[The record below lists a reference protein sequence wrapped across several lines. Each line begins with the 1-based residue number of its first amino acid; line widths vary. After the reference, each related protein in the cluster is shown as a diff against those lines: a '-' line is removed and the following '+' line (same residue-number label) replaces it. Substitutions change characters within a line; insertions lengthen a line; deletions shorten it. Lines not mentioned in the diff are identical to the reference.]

1 MKERKTSIEESSWL
15 EENIKKRE
23 AIKFKNPP
31 DDEEFYKRSLNRG
44 YGIVHTLQ
52 KILESSAD
60 THHPASDMEKVVVPC
75 AFLISLTLMQ
85 DLLNR
90 ARKAHANICK
100 VAASEYAH
108 DEKVSHRLAYLE
120 HLLMQFILRYEQSF
134 TDIPTQPLQ
143 TPANTTQEMDE
154 TSYLQPPSPPLKSR
168 TASYTS
174 LHAKD
179 QMKEEALMHKF
190 GQMLS
195 KKRIVNHVNV
205 GTDTESED
213 NDDDTNSE
221 NENAKQRGQ
230 GKFMPGE
237 ALRKAILSTQEAGE
251 VPRINSKKG
260 LTKLLNRASSPSPRP
275 SMDRT
280 KTYKY

>member
-1 MKERKTSIEESSWL
+1 MEDNK
-15 EENIKKRE
+15 KKRE
-23 AIKFKNPP
+23 AIKYTNSP

-44 YGIVHTLQ
+44 YGLVHTLQ

-60 THHPASDMEKVVVPC
+60 THHPASDMEKVVVLC
-75 AFLISLTLMQ
+75 ALLRSLTGMQ

-100 VAASEYAH
+100 VATSEYAH
-108 DEKVSHRLAYLE
+108 DEEVSHRLAYLE
-120 HLLMQFILRYEQSF
+120 HLLTQFILRFEQSF

-143 TPANTTQEMDE
+143 SSTNKIQDMDE
-154 TSYLQPPSPPLKSR
+154 KLYLQPPSPPLKSR

-179 QMKEEALMHKF
+179 QMKEEAFMHKF

-195 KKRIVNHVNV
+195 KKQIGNHVNIS
-205 GTDTESED
+205 DTESED
-213 NDDDTNSE
+213 NDLDSNSDI
-221 NENAKQRGQ
+221 ATQHGQ

-237 ALRKAILSTQEAGE
+237 ALRRAILSTQEAGD
-251 VPRINSKKG
+251 VPRSNSKKG
-260 LTKLLNRASSPSPRP
+260 VTTLLDRAASSSPRP
-275 SMDRT
+275 AMDRT
-280 KTYKY
+280 QTYKY